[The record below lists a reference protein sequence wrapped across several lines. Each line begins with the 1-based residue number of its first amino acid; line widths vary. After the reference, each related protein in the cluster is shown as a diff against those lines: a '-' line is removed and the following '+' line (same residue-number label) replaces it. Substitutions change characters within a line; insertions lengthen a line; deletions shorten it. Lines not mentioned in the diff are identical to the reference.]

1 MCWNSTEFMWTQQ
14 LEIFSRFFTHI
25 SWPIL
30 LLALPSLLLVPV
42 ADSLSSKC
50 SYTSLPIHLLDAPL
64 VCVLYFFPFEF
75 MKEFVK
81 CNARFSLEGGFFS
94 HQLWKPSPIGDA
106 YSIIFCIP
114 YNLYVKVQHV
124 LPLHVLAYFVAQ
136 PWAMQ

>member
-1 MCWNSTEFMWTQQ
+1 MWMQQ

-30 LLALPSLLLVPV
+30 LLALPSLPSLLLVPV

-94 HQLWKPSPIGDA
+94 HQL
-106 YSIIFCIP
+106 
-114 YNLYVKVQHV
+114 
-124 LPLHVLAYFVAQ
+124 
-136 PWAMQ
+136 